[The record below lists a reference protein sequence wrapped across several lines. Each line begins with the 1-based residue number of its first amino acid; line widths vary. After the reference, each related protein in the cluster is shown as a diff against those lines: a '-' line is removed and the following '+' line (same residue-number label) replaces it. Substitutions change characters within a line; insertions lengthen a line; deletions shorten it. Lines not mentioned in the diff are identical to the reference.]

1 MVARERDDDFY
12 RLLGGRIRKLRE
24 DRGWTQ
30 EELAQA
36 IAIEPATLSR
46 YETAKKAFPLDVLRR
61 IAASLRLPLGQLILD
76 GGSGGGTPKLADAP
90 TYDRH
95 DARHADPRHA
105 EWLDVWRK
113 IPAGRRKL
121 ALRILRTLA
130 SGED

>member
-1 MVARERDDDFY
+1 M
-12 RLLGGRIRKLRE
+12 RKLRE

-61 IAASLRLPLGQLILD
+61 IAASLRVPLGHLIAD
-76 GGSGGGTPKLADAP
+76 GGTAAHPSSPTRPTTTATSTHATSSCSTSGASS
-90 TYDRH
+90 R
-95 DARHADPRHA
+95 
-105 EWLDVWRK
+105 
-113 IPAGRRKL
+113 PAGASWRCGCC
-121 ALRILRTLA
+121 ATLA

>member
-1 MVARERDDDFY
+1 MVARDRDDDFY
-12 RLLGGRIRKLRE
+12 DSLGIRVRKLRE

-36 IAIEPATLSR
+36 VAIEPATLSR

-61 IAASLRLPLGQLILD
+61 IAASLRVPLGHLIAD
-76 GGSGGGTPKLADAP
+76 GGGTPKLADAP

-95 DARHADPRHA
+95 VDPRHV
-105 EWLDVWRK
+105 ELLDVWRK
-113 IPAGRRKL
+113 LPAGRRKL
-121 ALRILRTLA
+121 ALRLLRTLA

>member
-1 MVARERDDDFY
+1 MARDRDDDFY
-12 RLLGGRIRKLRE
+12 DLLSTRVRKLRE

-61 IAASLRLPLGQLILD
+61 IATSLRVPLGHLIAD
-76 GGSGGGTPKLADAP
+76 GATSGTPKLADAP
-90 TYDRH
+90 NYDRH
-95 DARHADPRHA
+95 VDPRHA
-105 EWLDVWRK
+105 DLLDVWRK
-113 IPAGRRKL
+113 VPAGRRKL
-121 ALRILRTLA
+121 ALRLLRTLA

>member
-1 MVARERDDDFY
+1 MARDDDFY
-12 RLLGGRIRKLRE
+12 DLLGTRVRKLRE

-61 IAASLRLPLGQLILD
+61 IATNLRVPLGHLIAD
-76 GGSGGGTPKLADAP
+76 GGGGTPKLADAP
-90 TYDRH
+90 NYDRH
-95 DARHADPRHA
+95 VDPRHV
-105 EWLDVWRK
+105 ELLDVWRTL
-113 IPAGRRKL
+113 PAGRRKL
-121 ALRILRTLA
+121 ALRLLRTLA

>member
-1 MVARERDDDFY
+1 MVARDRDDDFY
-12 RLLGGRIRKLRE
+12 DLLGTRVRKLRE

-61 IAASLRLPLGQLILD
+61 IATRLRVPLGHVLAD
-76 GGSGGGTPKLADAP
+76 GGGTPKLADAP
-90 TYDRH
+90 NYDRQV
-95 DARHADPRHA
+95 DPRHV
-105 EWLDVWRK
+105 ELLDVWRRL
-113 IPAGRRKL
+113 PAGRRKL
-121 ALRILRTLA
+121 ALRLLRTLA

>member
-1 MVARERDDDFY
+1 MVARDRDDDFY
-12 RLLGGRIRKLRE
+12 DSLGTRVRKLRE

-61 IAASLRLPLGQLILD
+61 IATSLRVPLGHLILD
-76 GGSGGGTPKLADAP
+76 GGTSGTSKLADAP
-90 TYDRH
+90 NYDRLV
-95 DARHADPRHA
+95 DPRHA
-105 EWLDVWRK
+105 EVLDVWRK

-121 ALRILRTLA
+121 ALRLLRTLA